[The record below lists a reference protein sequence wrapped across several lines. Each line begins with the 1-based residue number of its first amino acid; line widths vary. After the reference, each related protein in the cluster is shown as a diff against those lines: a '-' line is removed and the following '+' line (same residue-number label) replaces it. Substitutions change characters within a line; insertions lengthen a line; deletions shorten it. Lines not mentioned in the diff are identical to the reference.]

1 VICMVTPQILV
12 KGNIE
17 DCNEIDGRCCRNH
30 GPLYLPKMAG
40 RSSCGIHGYKL
51 CTLYMDSIQVVLY
64 TKSTKHKHKQQHEA
78 VITFV
83 NKLDTIMIKDDD

>member
-1 VICMVTPQILV
+1 MVTPKILV

-40 RSSCGIHGYKL
+40 RCSCGIHGYKL

-64 TKSTKHKHKQQHEA
+64 TKSTQHKHKQQHEA
-78 VITFV
+78 TSTSFCD
-83 NKLDTIMIKDDD
+83 NLCEQARYNYDQR